1 MSFKSERVPANNV
14 CENLTL
20 YCSADDMQVD
30 NDVQQYSYP
39 AEFVKLSEIKWSE
52 TVGYASVSLWTF
64 SE

>member
-1 MSFKSERVPANNV
+1 
-14 CENLTL
+14 
-20 YCSADDMQVD
+20 MQVD